1 MAEYLQLCHKVKP
14 GVNYT
19 GWLVSEKLD
28 GQRAWWDGGISR
40 GKKKSAIPWANCL
53 KDGRFVNDQVATGLW
68 SRLGNVIHAP
78 DWWLDM
84 LPPIMLDGELWSG
97 YEHRQH
103 LMTAIKGNDPS
114 FLVHGKPVGYM
125 IYDSPP
131 PSVILNQRTCNVG
144 GGRKLTI
151 PYSINWAAQI
161 AGCLSP
167 ETLEERLEFARN
179 VLSAE
184 SNIAIS
190 VLPQVGY
197 DPTTIE
203 VFLDDVLEAGG
214 EGLILS
220 NPHSKYVTERSHNRL
235 KLKPFEDGD
244 GVVIGWTSGAETD
257 KGSRLVGKLGSLRL
271 RLDNLKILDL
281 SGFTDAE
288 RQLSEGDEFL
298 ATKQPGTYFELD
310 HLERVAGFNQGVK
323 VSFKYRGLTA
333 DGVPMEARYWRE
345 RTDE

>member
-78 DWWLDM
+78 NWWLDQ

-97 YEHRQH
+97 YEHRQD
-103 LMTAIKGNDPS
+103 LMTAIKGNEPT
-114 FLVHGKPVGYM
+114 FKVKGNAIGYH

-151 PYSINWAAQI
+151 PYAVNWGDYIRGCSSADTLLQRLVFAQDNI
-161 AGCLSP
+161 KYNNHVHMHQQLS
-167 ETLEERLEFARN
+167 
-179 VLSAE
+179 
-184 SNIAIS
+184 
-190 VLPQVGY
+190 Y
-197 DPTTIE
+197 DPMTIGLM
-203 VFLDDVLEAGG
+203 LDKVLERGG

-271 RLDNLKILDL
+271 RLDNLKTLDL

-323 VSFKYRGLTA
+323 VSFKCRGLTA
-333 DGVPMEARYWRE
+333 DGVPMEARYWRKRE
-345 RTDE
+345 DE